1 MTENAAVPSPEELA
15 AQRATLRR
23 QRWIVAGV
31 VAGIVVVLALL
42 ALAIFGLLQ
51 NSNTT
56 ANIRDIFIIFMAFE
70 SLIIGVALIVLI
82 IQLAS
87 LTNLLQNELKPILQS
102 TNETISTLRGTSEFL
117 SENLVEPVIKLNSSI
132 AGLRRFFEI
141 FGLK

>member
-1 MTENAAVPSPEELA
+1 MAENTTEPTPEELA
-15 AQRATLRR
+15 AQRTTLRR
-23 QRWIVAGV
+23 QRWIIAGI
-31 VAGIVVVLALL
+31 VAGIIILLALL

-51 NSNTT
+51 NSATT
-56 ANIRDIFIIFMAFE
+56 ANIRDIFIIFLAFE